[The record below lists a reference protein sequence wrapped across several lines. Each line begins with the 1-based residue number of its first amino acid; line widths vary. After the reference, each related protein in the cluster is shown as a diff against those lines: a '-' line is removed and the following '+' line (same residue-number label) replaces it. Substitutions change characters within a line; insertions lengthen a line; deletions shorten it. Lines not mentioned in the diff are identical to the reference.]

1 MQKQV
6 CIMIECDNNRLI
18 FTNKKNLNYILEFAK
33 NFNLKLHYAK
43 TDSTNIVGLEKVA
56 KYFCDQTYK
65 SPEQY
70 KIIKKN
76 IGSKR
81 DTRKIITSKAHQI
94 RDKMAAFIAKK
105 GTVTFQ
111 EIQKKFEKENI
122 STSALS
128 NHFTQVRHDLGQK
141 GVHVKK
147 IKNGFY
153 EVQTVSKK
161 LRS

>member
-1 MQKQV
+1 MQKQI
-6 CIMIECDNNRLI
+6 CIMIECDNNKLI
-18 FTNKKNLNYILEFAK
+18 FTNKKNLAYILEFAK

-65 SPEQY
+65 SP
-70 KIIKKN
+70 
-76 IGSKR
+76 
-81 DTRKIITSKAHQI
+81 HQI
-94 RDKMAAFIAKK
+94 RDKMAAFIAKR